1 MYNLYATLFIEDFN
15 RLNFSIKENVLK
27 RNSINDS

>member
-15 RLNFSIKENVLK
+15 RQNCSIKENVLK

>member
-1 MYNLYATLFIEDFN
+1 MYNLYATLFIEAFN
-15 RLNFSIKENVLK
+15 RLNVSIKENVLK